1 MEVGFN
7 LPSLIVVLGFFALM
21 FLGLPI
27 AFCLITSFVIFT
39 LLFWGPQGLYIVP
52 TTIFSQSTKEV
63 FLAIPLFVF
72 LAAVLERSGIAENLF
87 EMFYKWVGKLGGGL
101 AIGCVLICTIIDA
114 ISGLGASGI
123 VTVGNLG
130 LKEMFKRGYNKRMAL
145 GCIAAGSALGP
156 LIPPSVIM
164 IIISGFTGLSVGKL
178 FAGGLFPGL
187 LCSLGFILYIAI
199 VCLVRPQMGP
209 PISEDIKVSWK
220 ERLTSLKAVILPV
233 FLILAVMGSI
243 YTGITTP
250 TEGAAV
256 GAFGALVCAGIN
268 RKLSWKSVYEAGRN
282 SVRTTCMVMWLLI
295 GGSLFSSLLNAIGL
309 QESVSQFLKGI
320 ESQYGAISVLMIMM
334 VIVFIMGMFIDGAAI
349 TVLTMP
355 IFFPVVTS
363 TNIDPLWFGI
373 LFTINIVIGYLTPP
387 FGMNLFYMKGITPSE
402 INMADIYRS
411 IFPYVGIMVVVLLM
425 VIIFPGIAT
434 WFPNRIIK

>member
-1 MEVGFN
+1 MELGFT
-7 LPSLIVVLGFFALM
+7 LVACIVVLGFFALM
-21 FLGLPI
+21 ILGLPI

-39 LLFWGPQGLYIVP
+39 LLFWDPQALYVVP

-72 LAAVLERSGIAENLF
+72 LATMLERSGIAENLF
-87 EMFYKWVGKLGGGL
+87 DMFYKWVGRLGGGL
-101 AIGCVLICTIIDA
+101 AIGCVVICTIIDA

-123 VTVGNLG
+123 VTIGSLG
-130 LKEMFKRGYNKRMAL
+130 LKEMFKRGYDKRMAI

-187 LCSLGFILYIAI
+187 LCSAGFIVYIAT
-199 VCLVRPQMGP
+199 VCVLRPQMGP
-209 PISEDIKVSWK
+209 PISVQVRVTWRDRV
-220 ERLTSLKAVILPV
+220 LSLRAVVLPV
-233 FLILAVMGSI
+233 LLILAVMGSI

-256 GAFGALVCAGIN
+256 GAFGALVCAAIN
-268 RKLSWKSVYEAGRN
+268 RKLSWRSVYEAGRS

-295 GGSLFSSLLNAIGL
+295 GGSLFSSLLNAIGV
-309 QESVSQFLKGI
+309 QESVSQLLKGV
-320 ESQYGAISVLMIMM
+320 ETQYGSISVLVIMM

-363 TNIDPLWFGI
+363 TNIDPLWFAI
-373 LFTINIVIGYLTPP
+373 LFTINIVMGYLTPP

-402 INMADIYRS
+402 ISMSDIYRS
-411 IFPYVGIMVVVLLM
+411 IFPYVGIMAVVLM
-425 VIIFPGIAT
+425 VVILFPGIAT
-434 WFPNRIIK
+434 WFPNTVIK

>member
-1 MEVGFN
+1 MSIA
-7 LPSLIVVLGFFALM
+7 LITAIVVLGFFTLM
-21 FLGLPI
+21 LLGLPI
-27 AFCLITSFVIFT
+27 AFCLISSSVVFT
-39 LLFWGPQGLYIVP
+39 LLFWDPQALYVVP

-72 LAAVLERSGIAENLF
+72 LAAVLERSGIAESLYD
-87 EMFYKWVGKLGGGL
+87 MFYKWVGRLGGGL

-123 VTVGNLG
+123 VTIGSLG
-130 LKEMFKRGYNKRMAL
+130 LKEMFKRKYDKHLAI

-187 LCSLGFILYIAI
+187 LCSAGFVIYIVVLCA
-199 VCLVRPQMGP
+199 LKPNMGP
-209 PISEDIKVSWK
+209 PIPRHVKVTWI
-220 ERLTSLKAVILPV
+220 ERLISLRAVILPV

-250 TEGAAV
+250 TEGAGV
-256 GAFGALVCAGIN
+256 GAFGALICAAIN
-268 RKLSWKSVYEAGRN
+268 RKLTLKSLYEAGRA

-295 GGSLFSSLLNAIGL
+295 GGSLFSSLLNAIGV
-309 QESVSQFLKGI
+309 QESVSQILKAI
-320 ESQYGAISVLMIMM
+320 ETQYGSMSVLAIMM

-355 IFFPVVTS
+355 IFFPVVITA
-363 TNIDPLWFGI
+363 NIDPLWFGI
-373 LFTINIVIGYLTPP
+373 LFTINIVTGYLTPP
-387 FGMNLFYMKGITPSE
+387 FGMNLFYMKGITPPE
-402 INMADIYRS
+402 ITMADIYKS
-411 IFPYVGIMVVVLLM
+411 ISPYVAIMIVVLIV
-425 VIIFPGIAT
+425 VIIFPQIAV
-434 WFPNRIIK
+434 WFPNAIIK